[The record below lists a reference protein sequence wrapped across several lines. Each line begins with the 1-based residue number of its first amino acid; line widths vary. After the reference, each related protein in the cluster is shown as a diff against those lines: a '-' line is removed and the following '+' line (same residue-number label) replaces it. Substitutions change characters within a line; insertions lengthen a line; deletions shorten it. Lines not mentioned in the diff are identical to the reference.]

1 MYHWSCVERKFVR
14 LKQKEQTVLLA
25 YETHGTSEPTP
36 EGTIKPDLSKESVYQ
51 PSDVSL
57 RTYKR

>member
-1 MYHWSCVERKFVR
+1 M
-14 LKQKEQTVLLA
+14 KQKEQTVLLA